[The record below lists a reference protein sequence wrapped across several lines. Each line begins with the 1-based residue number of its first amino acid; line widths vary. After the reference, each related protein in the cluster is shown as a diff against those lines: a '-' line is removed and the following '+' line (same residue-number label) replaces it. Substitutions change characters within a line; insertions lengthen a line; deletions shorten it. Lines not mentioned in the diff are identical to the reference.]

1 MAKRVTAP
9 RSVVGKLHGMAS
21 IVAAGRS
28 TAPDRYGP
36 ACRRQP
42 NTQVPESQV
51 CMSSRG
57 SYQGGDRVES
67 FPPLLR
73 HRLVVIS

>member
-1 MAKRVTAP
+1 VGLGFILQASTPPAP
-9 RSVVGKLHGMAS
+9 YETGLL
-21 IVAAGRS
+21 
-28 TAPDRYGP
+28 
-36 ACRRQP
+36 
-42 NTQVPESQV
+42 SQV
-51 CMSSRG
+51 CMTSRG